1 MRDSRAC
8 LCGLLAVIVLG
19 LGAVSCENVNKLSE
33 LTGPT
38 PNLSPSFS
46 SIQRDIFSSSDSS
59 GRASCVSCHTS
70 QGRTPAG
77 ALDLSGNAFGALV
90 NVASRQKSGAIM
102 VVPGDPDNSY
112 LIQKLEGTS
121 GIVGLRMPRNG
132 PPFLGD
138 GQVQIIRRWILLGAK
153 ND

>member
-1 MRDSRAC
+1 
-8 LCGLLAVIVLG
+8 LAVIVLG

-38 PNLSPSFS
+38 PNLSPSFAT
-46 SIQRDIFSSSDSS
+46 IQRDIIASSDSS
-59 GRASCVSCHTS
+59 GRASCVGCHTS
-70 QGRTPAG
+70 QGRSPAG
-77 ALDLSGNAFGALV
+77 ALDLSANVYGALV
-90 NVASRQKSGAIM
+90 NAASRQKAGAVL

-112 LIQKLEGTS
+112 LIQKLDGTA
-121 GIVGLRMPRNG
+121 GIIGLRMPRNG
-132 PPFLGD
+132 PPFLTD

>member
-1 MRDSRAC
+1 
-8 LCGLLAVIVLG
+8 LFGLVAVIVLA
-19 LGAVSCENVNKLSE
+19 LSAASCESVNKLSN

-46 SIQRDIFSSSDSS
+46 SIQQNIISSSDSS
-59 GRASCVSCHTS
+59 GRSACTQCHTS
-70 QGRTPAG
+70 TGRTPSG
-77 ALDLSGNAFGALV
+77 GLDLSVNAFSALV
-90 NVASRQKSGAIM
+90 NVGSRNKSGAIL

-112 LIQKLEGTS
+112 LIQKLEGAA

-132 PPFLGD
+132 PPYLSD
-138 GQVQIIRRWILLGAK
+138 GQIQIVRRWILLGAK